1 MARVITPA
9 KPEPVSP
16 AWTTPGE
23 EVVVLALDKNEVCAI
38 VKATSEYRRCVEDNS
53 YIPSTSLAASGARV
67 HDALGAVKRERG
79 WS

>member
-9 KPEPVSP
+9 KPEPASP

-23 EVVVLALDKNEVCAI
+23 EVIVLALDKNEVCAI
-38 VKATSEYRRCVEDNS
+38 VSATSEYRRRVENNS
-53 YIPSTSLAASGARV
+53 DADSTSLNASGARV
-67 HDALGAVKRERG
+67 HDALRAVKRERG